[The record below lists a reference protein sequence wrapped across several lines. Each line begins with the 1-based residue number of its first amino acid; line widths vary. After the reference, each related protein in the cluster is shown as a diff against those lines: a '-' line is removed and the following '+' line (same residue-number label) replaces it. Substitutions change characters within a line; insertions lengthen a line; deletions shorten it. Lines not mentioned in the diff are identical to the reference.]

1 MLDYL
6 FISPLG
12 WSSHVWDKLI
22 TNEKFNDKTY
32 SAINFSD
39 DSFTSITVNDINKKI
54 TESLD
59 QLKSTECVITSSYGT
74 VAFLAYLSETNRSIT
89 NLIIIDGLDKLPSQE
104 EIYDMFNQERNIMF
118 SNKIEYYN
126 DMLTDD
132 EKSDH
137 ELLHILNYNL
147 IKKEQ
152 AYSPILS
159 NKNTSRYLSL
169 YASTEPIKLLN
180 TVLPNIKKLK
190 IFSHNRLSIDFEPI
204 SEDEHLLMLKRPD
217 AILKEI

>member
-22 TNEKFNDKTY
+22 TNKKFSNKTY
-32 SAINFSD
+32 SVINFID
-39 DSFTSITVNDINKKI
+39 DSFTSITADSINKKI
-54 TESLD
+54 TENLD
-59 QLKSTECVITSSYGT
+59 QLKSTGCVITSSYGT

-89 NLIIIDGLDKLPSQE
+89 NLIIIDGLDKLPNQK
-104 EIYDMFNQERNIMF
+104 EIYDMFNQDRNITF

-126 DMLTDD
+126 DMLSDD

-137 ELLHILNYNL
+137 ELLNILNYNL
-147 IKKEQ
+147 IKKEKV
-152 AYSPILS
+152 YSPILS

-180 TVLPNIKKLK
+180 TVLPSIKKLK
-190 IFSHNRLSIDFEPI
+190 IFSHNSLNIDFELI

-217 AILKEI
+217 VILKEI